1 MFAGS
6 SLRSSFSLAGPAVR
20 VVRVAAG
27 TNASKIM
34 TMSMSLTTTTAT
46 TDDALNQASTVKSS
60 LQQQQQHQQHFV
72 NGPMSTTKRF
82 SSSVAKS
89 LAGMKGRHFL
99 SIDELRYVIVLVL
112 VIVIVIVY
120 TCVRACVSLLVRV
133 MSYAYSMIMW
143 MLILITYHTSQL

>member
-99 SIDELRYVIVLVL
+99 SIDELRYVIVLV
-112 VIVIVIVY
+112 IVIVIVY